1 MTPLDVRV
9 DKSLTRRPMASASP
23 SSKHV
28 LGAQL
33 GSGVRARARYVIG
46 APIAAGGMGTVHFGI
61 RAATIPRLVAV
72 KKLHPHFA
80 ENESFLEMFLQEA
93 ALTLNIRHP
102 NVCATLDVLSDGSG
116 PAIVMEYVHGVTLS
130 LLYRKAAGPIPAPI
144 AASIMHGVLLGLHAA
159 HEAKDGHGV
168 PLGIVHRDVSP
179 QNVLVGAD
187 GIARLI
193 DFGVARCLLTAG
205 DSGRGLLPGKLSYMA
220 PERLFGQSAAAESD
234 IFAAAI
240 VLWELLAGRRLYRSA
255 NDSETIERILMADA
269 PRVVTVVPDV
279 PSALDAVL
287 ARGLAREVRD
297 RYRSALAMA
306 EAVAASVPLAT
317 VDEVEEWVGSL
328 AADELDARA
337 ALAGFG
343 TPRPSDMAT
352 TMTAPIHFDAP
363 TPPEHT
369 EVSPPWFPVVRGDA

>member
-1 MTPLDVRV
+1 
-9 DKSLTRRPMASASP
+9 MAQAS
-23 SSKHV
+23 KTHA

-80 ENESFLEMFLQEA
+80 ENESLLEMFLQEA
-93 ALTLNIRHP
+93 ALTLHIRHP
-102 NVCATLDVLSDGSG
+102 NVCATLDVLSGESG

-130 LLYRKAAGPIPAPI
+130 LLYRKAGGPVPAPI

-159 HEAKDGHGV
+159 HEARDAKGV

-187 GIARLI
+187 GVARLI

-220 PERLFGQSAAAESD
+220 PERLFGQSSAPESD

-255 NDSETIERILMADA
+255 TDSETIERILMAEA
-269 PRVVTVVPDV
+269 PRVASVKADVVE
-279 PSALDAVL
+279 ALDAVVM
-287 ARGLAREVRD
+287 RGLARELRD
-297 RYRSALAMA
+297 RYRTALAMA
-306 EAVAASVPLAT
+306 EALAAATPLAT
-317 VDEVEEWVGSL
+317 TDEVEEWVASL

-343 TPRPSDMAT
+343 GPRASDLEANV
-352 TMTAPIHFDAP
+352 P
-363 TPPEHT
+363 TPTPSLLDTTTPAEHT
-369 EVSPPWFPVVRGDA
+369 DVSPPWFPVVRGDA